1 MLMAVKTQI
10 DFHAV
15 EQKHNEI
22 HGRLQNWARWCN
34 GSDGGGATSPMF
46 RLYMAPAR
54 ARGAEHTWSG
64 LAVDGMDAQRIAKAV
79 ALLPEPHRR
88 ALHWS
93 YIKPINPRRAA
104 TEQGTTLAGLAQLV
118 RDGRQML
125 VNRSA

>member
-1 MLMAVKTQI
+1 MAVRTEP

-22 HGRLQNWARWCN
+22 HARLQNWARWCN
-34 GSDGGGATSPMF
+34 GSEGGGSCSPMF
-46 RLYMAPAR
+46 RLYQAPAR
-54 ARGAEHTWSG
+54 ARSAEHTWSSVS
-64 LAVDGMDAQRIAKAV
+64 VDGMDAQRIAKAV

-104 TEQGTTLAGLAQLV
+104 AEQGTSLDGLQLLV

-125 VNRSA
+125 VNRKS